1 MANVVARDGEH
12 AATDYETRWGYGLDA
27 IDAET
32 LAESCK
38 RESLMKLEAG
48 RMKSGAYPVVIKN
61 SAMGDLLATFCGVF
75 SADNVQKGLSLL
87 AGREGETI
95 ASASVTLTDDPLMPM
110 GLASCPFDREGA
122 ATHTKHI
129 LENGVLK
136 TLLHNRKT
144 AKKAGCKT
152 TGNAAGAGPGRAD
165 KPVLQAR
172 QADAGRAARQPRRR
186 PVPDRS
192 HRPACGRK
200 PCQRRFLAAFP
211 RL

>member
-1 MANVVARDGEH
+1 
-12 AATDYETRWGYGLDA
+12 
-27 IDAET
+27 
-32 LAESCK
+32 
-38 RESLMKLEAG
+38 
-48 RMKSGAYPVVIKN
+48 
-61 SAMGDLLATFCGVF
+61 MGDLLATFCGVF

-110 GLASCPFDREGA
+110 GMASCPFDREGA

-152 TGNAAGAGPGRAD
+152 TGNAAAQAGSR
-165 KPVLQAR
+165 R
-172 QADAGRAARQPRRR
+172 QTCSSSPAG
-186 PVPDRS
+186 
-192 HRPACGRK
+192 
-200 PCQRRFLAAFP
+200 
-211 RL
+211 

>member
-1 MANVVARDGEH
+1 
-12 AATDYETRWGYGLDA
+12 
-27 IDAET
+27 
-32 LAESCK
+32 
-38 RESLMKLEAG
+38 
-48 RMKSGAYPVVIKN
+48 
-61 SAMGDLLATFCGVF
+61 MGDLLATFCGVF

-152 TGNAAGAGPGRAD
+152 TGNAAGAGRVAPTNLFFKPGRLTQEELLANLGD
-165 KPVLQAR
+165 GLFLTEVTGLHAGAAKLFLIISAIAHAR
-172 QADAGRAARQPRRR
+172 QHVCVDKVLLCGLLSINRTHHQQDVRIALDLQRAQASAVLNAIVEQPFR
-186 PVPDRS
+186 
-192 HRPACGRK
+192 HLIGAC
-200 PCQRRFLAAFP
+200 QDLQT
-211 RL
+211 